1 MDKHEIAVIR
11 AEEARQLLS
20 NPMFE
25 RAFADTRAACLEA
38 LAASK
43 RSDTEAFKDIHR
55 MIECL
60 DRVKR
65 AVKVHIDTGK
75 LAQREIEGRKLFS
88 LNR

>member
-1 MDKHEIAVIR
+1 MDKLEAAAIR
-11 AEEARQLLS
+11 AEEARQLLQ

-38 LAASK
+38 LVASK
-43 RSDTEAFKDIHR
+43 RADTEGFRDIHR

-65 AVKVHIDTGK
+65 CIAKHIDTGK

-88 LNR
+88 LRK